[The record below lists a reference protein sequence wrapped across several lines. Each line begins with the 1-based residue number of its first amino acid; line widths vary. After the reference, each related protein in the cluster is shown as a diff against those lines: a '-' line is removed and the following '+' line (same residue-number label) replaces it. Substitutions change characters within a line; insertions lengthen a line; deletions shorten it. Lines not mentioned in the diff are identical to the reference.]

1 MDFSFG
7 TLFGA
12 GLLTFFTP
20 CVLPMI
26 PVYFAAMTGG
36 SLDNKGKGALLV
48 RSLFFSLGFILVFSL
63 MGAAAS
69 SVGTLVRAYQHY
81 IMLVGG
87 ILILLF
93 GLKFVHFIHIPL
105 FDRIVRVDDTKLST
119 KFGSFNAFLFGI
131 IFAAGWSPCIGP
143 ILGSVLTWT
152 ASSATNATTGM
163 LYLAVYGAGFA
174 TPFLLTAAFAEK
186 GIAFIRKTGSKLLL
200 FEKITG
206 IMLLAAAI
214 YMIALSQTMQQPI
227 PGSISKVSDILFV
240 DHDHPVLV
248 EFYRDDCPICEGM
261 EPAVNTIFQRC
272 DGKNIAL
279 RKINISKPEN
289 RGFINEYN
297 VLGVPTFILFDRD
310 GNEQSRLIGHQEADN
325 LYRAIA
331 LLRGKQ
337 CEGVGALPGELNFEK
352 GTACGSTS
360 TPNPEET
367 SPSCE

>member
-36 SLDNKGKGALLV
+36 SLSQNKKGTLFV
-48 RSLFFSLGFILVFSL
+48 RSIFFSLGFILVFTL

-69 SVGTLVRAYQHY
+69 SIGSLVRVYQHY
-81 IMLVGG
+81 IMLGGG

-105 FDRIVRVDDTKLST
+105 FDRIARVDDSKLSV
-119 KFGSFNAFLFGI
+119 KFGPLNAFIFGVV
-131 IFAAGWSPCIGP
+131 FAAGWSPCIGP

-152 ASSATNATTGM
+152 ASSAENATEGM
-163 LYLAVYGAGFA
+163 LYLALYGAGFA

-186 GIAFIRKTGSKLLL
+186 GIAFIRKSGSKLLL

-206 IMLLAAAI
+206 ILLIAASL

-227 PGSISKVSDILFV
+227 PGSITKPSDILFV
-240 DHDHPVLV
+240 NHDHPVLV
-248 EFYRDDCPICEGM
+248 EFYRDNCPVCKGM
-261 EPAVNTIFQRC
+261 EPVVNEIFQKC
-272 DGKNIAL
+272 DGKNVAL
-279 RKINISKPEN
+279 RKINLSKPEN
-289 RGFINEYN
+289 KGFVSEYRI
-297 VLGVPTFILFDRD
+297 LGVPTFVLFDKS
-310 GNEQSRLIGHQEADN
+310 GNEQSRLIGHQETDN
-325 LYRAIA
+325 IYRAIA
-331 LLRGKQ
+331 LLRGEQ
-337 CEGVGALPGELNFEK
+337 CEGVGALPEGLNLSE
-352 GTACGSTS
+352 GASCGSKDS
-360 TPNPEET
+360 ENET
-367 SPSCE
+367 TPSCE